1 MKTKK
6 LLTRAVS
13 GAVYVALI
21 VGTMLCGT
29 PGVMAL
35 AILFCILGVIEFEKL
50 YHALSFRRLLPI
62 ILDVI
67 GGICLCLC
75 LYPVARLM
83 WIAVLLIRFITEL
96 YSKSTTPLI
105 DACRSLMAQIYLGIP
120 LGLMVMLSDFTGSSM
135 IILLLFIFI
144 WLNDT
149 GAFLVGSAIG
159 RRKLFERISP
169 NKSWEGFFGGLCF
182 NLILAAILCTTCAG
196 TFSLPSYLPLWLCL
210 ATIVTVFSTW
220 GDLFESLLK
229 RSLHI
234 KDSGNLIPGH
244 GGILDRIDSLLFV
257 MSAAYLFFYM
267 L

>member
-1 MKTKK
+1 MNTKK

-21 VGTMLCGT
+21 VIAMLCGT

-35 AILFCILGVIEFEKL
+35 AVLFCILGVIEFEKL
-50 YHALSFRRLLPI
+50 YHALSTQRLLPI
-62 ILDVI
+62 VLDVI
-67 GGICLCLC
+67 GAVCLCLC
-75 LYPVARLM
+75 IYPIAALM
-83 WIAVLLIRFITEL
+83 WITVLLMRFVTEL
-96 YSKSTTPLI
+96 YLKSDTPLI
-105 DACRSLMAQIYLGIP
+105 DVCRSLMAQIYLGLP
-120 LGLMVMLSDFTGSSM
+120 LGLMVLLSDFTGSSM
-135 IILLLFIFI
+135 IVLLLFIFI

-182 NLILAAILCTTCAG
+182 NFILAVILCLSCPGA
-196 TFSLPSYLPLWLCL
+196 FDMPSYMPLWLFL
-210 ATIVTVFSTW
+210 AALVTVFSTW

-257 MSAAYLFFYM
+257 MPAAYIFFH
-267 L
+267 LL